1 MFWNECEDNGDR
13 ICRSITC
20 LINGLYQVRHKVEA
34 PKNCCDCEDFRPKC
48 IQPCAPDSDSFQHL
62 NSGGNVKEL
71 NRSVHDKN
79 SSEWFVKRIVSGGC
93 CRESLNRQTHNNP
106 PSARTQG
113 GLCQKLNWFYL
124 RFITDFYVTM
134 GHIPS
139 GKPLRSHPPAGP
151 AVPASPVPQLAGL
164 HNIPRLVLY

>member
-1 MFWNECEDNGDR
+1 MKLRHQR
-13 ICRSITC
+13 IAVIVKISDPSAYNRVPR
-20 LINGLYQVRHKVEA
+20 Y
-34 PKNCCDCEDFRPKC
+34 
-48 IQPCAPDSDSFQHL
+48 DSFQHL

-134 GHIPS
+134 GRIPS
-139 GKPLRSHPPAGP
+139 GKPLRSHRLG
-151 AVPASPVPQLAGL
+151 GL
-164 HNIPRLVLY
+164 EVLQSIS